1 MDLIIKKIKKCLNED
16 TRVYLM
22 QWIFSVKS
30 DADVLPFSGAESTLS
45 IVQMLIDV
53 KPELNEDFF
62 GSFVCVLEQQSQ
74 HLTKSLKD
82 GAHYCYCAHFLRMP
96 K

>member
-1 MDLIIKKIKKCLNED
+1 
-16 TRVYLM
+16 M

-30 DADVLPFSGAESTLS
+30 DAEVLPFSGTESTLS
-45 IVQMLIDV
+45 IVNIDV
-53 KPELNEDFF
+53 KPEFNEDFF

-74 HLTKSLKD
+74 HLTKSLKFSKMLLAVIKSY
-82 GAHYCYCAHFLRMP
+82 GQHVSMHQNTRLHLGN